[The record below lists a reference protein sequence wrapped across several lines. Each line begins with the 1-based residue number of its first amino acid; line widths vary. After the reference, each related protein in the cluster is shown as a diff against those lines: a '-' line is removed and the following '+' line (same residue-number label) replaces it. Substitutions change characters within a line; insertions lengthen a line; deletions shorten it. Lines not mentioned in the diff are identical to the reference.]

1 MRGLIVYIAGVSWDA
16 VPGTDQML
24 AAALAS
30 YADVLWVDPVGSVL
44 RSAGSGRRLQEG
56 RPAPGVQ
63 RVTVRGLPGVT
74 RPGARTVAVAQ
85 MSRAIERAVDDRRV
99 AAVIVANP
107 LARFPALAGA
117 KRMYFATD
125 DWLEGARL
133 MGLSPRPLARRE
145 REATALAEVVAAVS
159 PSLAGTLGNRSGREV
174 FTLPNGCTLPPLQP
188 PRAHADGAAFVGQ
201 MNERTDLRLVE
212 AVVDAGVGLVI
223 AGPLTARNA
232 GFRSEFGKLVSRPG
246 VRWLGQVSR
255 QEVSP
260 ILNSATVGI
269 TPYADTEFN
278 RASFP
283 LKTLEYLAFGLACV
297 STPSPSLDWLN
308 TGLVDQAH
316 TPAQFA
322 GLVQSR
328 TREAVSAGERARR
341 RDFASHHSWD
351 ARARQLLGLV
361 DLGYAMI
368 PHAFN
373 TTGREGTL

>member
-1 MRGLIVYIAGVSWDA
+1 
-16 VPGTDQML
+16 
-24 AAALAS
+24 
-30 YADVLWVDPVGSVL
+30 
-44 RSAGSGRRLQEG
+44 
-56 RPAPGVQ
+56 
-63 RVTVRGLPGVT
+63 
-74 RPGARTVAVAQ
+74 
-85 MSRAIERAVDDRRV
+85 MSHAIESAVEDRRV

-107 LARFPALAGA
+107 LARFPALPGA

-133 MGLSPRPLARRE
+133 MGLSPRHLARRE
-145 REATALAEVVAAVS
+145 REATTLAEVVVAVS
-159 PSLAGTLGNRSGREV
+159 PSLAGTLGNRSRREV
-174 FTLPNGCTLPPLQP
+174 FTLPNGCALPPIGP
-188 PRAHADGAAFVGQ
+188 PPAHAEGAAFVGQ
-201 MNERTDLRLVE
+201 INERTDLRLVE

-223 AGPLTARNA
+223 AGPLTARNP
-232 GFRSEFGKLVSRPG
+232 GFRSEFGELVSRPR

-255 QEVSP
+255 QDISL

-322 GLVQSR
+322 GLVHSR
-328 TREAVSAGERARR
+328 TREAVSPAERTQRR
-341 RDFASHHSWD
+341 EFASHHTWD
-351 ARARQLLGLV
+351 ARARQALGLIDSGSV
-361 DLGYAMI
+361 RVAHG
-368 PHAFN
+368 FN
-373 TTGREGTL
+373 TTAEEGTL

>member
-1 MRGLIVYIAGVSWDA
+1 MYIAGVSWDA

-30 YADVLWVDPVGSVL
+30 YVDVLWVDPVGSVL
-44 RSAGSGRRLQEG
+44 RSAGFGSRPQEQT
-56 RPAPGVQ
+56 PVPGVR

-74 RPGARTVAVAQ
+74 RPGARSVAVAQ
-85 MSRAIERAVDDRRV
+85 MSRVIEHAVDDRRV

-107 LARFPALAGA
+107 LARFPAVPGA

-133 MGLSPRPLARRE
+133 MGLSPRHLARRE
-145 REATALAEVVAAVS
+145 RAATALADVVAAVS
-159 PSLAGTLGNRSGREV
+159 PSLAESLANRSGREV
-174 FTLPNGCTLPPLQP
+174 FTLPNGCSLPPLQP
-188 PRAHADGAAFVGQ
+188 PPAHADGAAFVGQ

-212 AVVDAGVGLVI
+212 AVVDAGVSLVI
-223 AGPLTARNA
+223 AGPLTARSA

-246 VRWLGQVSR
+246 VRWVGQVSR
-255 QEVSP
+255 QEISP

-269 TPYADTEFN
+269 TPYAETEFN

-297 STPSPSLDWLN
+297 STPSPSLDWLD
-308 TGLVDQAH
+308 TGLVDQAQ

-322 GLVQSR
+322 GLVHAR
-328 TREAVSAGERARR
+328 TREAGSVGKKTER
-341 RDFASHHSWD
+341 RDFASHHTWD
-351 ARARQLLGLV
+351 ARARQTLRLIDSGGV
-361 DLGYAMI
+361 MI
-368 PHAFN
+368 PHDFN
-373 TTGREGTL
+373 TTAKEGTS